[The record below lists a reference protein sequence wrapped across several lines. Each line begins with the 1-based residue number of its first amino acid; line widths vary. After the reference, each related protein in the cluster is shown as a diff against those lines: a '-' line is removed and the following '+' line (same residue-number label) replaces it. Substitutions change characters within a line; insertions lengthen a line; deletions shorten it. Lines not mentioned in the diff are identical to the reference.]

1 MEAQER
7 PRQELNNL
15 TQKKELLDLKMSGV
29 LMTGSCSGRGIPGK
43 KKTWAKV
50 EMWK

>member
-1 MEAQER
+1 MGAQER

-15 TQKKELLDLKMSGV
+15 RQKKELPDLKMSGV
-29 LMTGSCSGRGIPGK
+29 LMTGRCSGRGIPGE

-50 EMWK
+50 EVWK